1 MNQQQQPLEQV
12 IQALQI
18 CITSFL
24 DHLSAE
30 RDVLLHGQINRLPE
44 ITADKQNTLNDL
56 SSLENQIRPYIPEL
70 DSIRSDATQSAQ
82 ISTSNIRLQEKWKA
96 VVESMS
102 ECQRINLENGA
113 LVNTLLKG
121 TKNALH
127 QLHSLTNS
135 NSTHLYTEDGNQQ
148 YHSSGKHSIQV

>member
-1 MNQQQQPLEQV
+1 MDQQQPLEHV
-12 IQALQI
+12 MQALQI
-18 CITSFL
+18 CIASFL
-24 DHLSAE
+24 EHLSIE

-44 ITADKQNTLNDL
+44 ITAEKQNTLNDL
-56 SSLENQIRPYIPEL
+56 NTLENQIRPYIHTLEANIL
-70 DSIRSDATQSAQ
+70 DDKQASQT
-82 ISTSNIRLQEKWKA
+82 TNSNVWLQETWKA
-96 VVESMS
+96 VVESMR

-135 NSTHLYTEDGNQQ
+135 ASTSLYNEAGNQQ
-148 YHSSGKHSIQV
+148 YHSIGKHSIQV